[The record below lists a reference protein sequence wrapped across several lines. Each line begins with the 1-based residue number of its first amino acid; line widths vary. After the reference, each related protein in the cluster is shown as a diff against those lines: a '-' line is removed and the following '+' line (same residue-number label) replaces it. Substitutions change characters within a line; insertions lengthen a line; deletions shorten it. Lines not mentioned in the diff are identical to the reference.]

1 MWTVTE
7 DKVVELGKRME
18 KMENSPIGDQIKK
31 LQLKLEENKEEMKSQ
46 WEVTQKKVAELAK
59 RLQRHL

>member
-7 DKVVELGKRME
+7 EKVAELGTRME
-18 KMENSPIGDQIKK
+18 KMENSPIGEQIKK
-31 LQLKLEENKEEMKSQ
+31 LQLKLEENTEDMKSQ
-46 WEVTQKKVAELAK
+46 WTVTQKKVAELAE